1 MENENQ
7 AAATESMIA
16 AAADLPAVVANRK
29 YKSTVFGTVFQD
41 KPELL
46 KLYNAVN
53 HSDYTDPEALEIV
66 TLENAVYM
74 SMKNDLAFVI
84 DMHLNL
90 YEHQSTFNPNMP
102 LRDLFYVAKEY
113 QKLMDGASIYAS
125 RLLKLPAPRF
135 IVFYNGSEARPE
147 REVLRLSDA
156 YYTKEE
162 EPELELKVTVLN
174 INKGNNRE
182 LLAKCKTLREYM
194 QYVDCVRRY
203 TAMPGMTLDKAVT
216 RAVDECIKKG
226 ILGDFLRKNKAE
238 AISVSIFEY
247 NEAEEK
253 EKLRRAEYAGGYE
266 DGIAAGIEKGIEKGI
281 AAGREQGIQQG
292 TDLKLISLVCKKLQK
307 GKKPEEIAEDLEE
320 ELSCIEKICKA
331 VKEAGT
337 ESDPKEILYR
347 LGNDY
352 AKQAMKQ

>member
-1 MENENQ
+1 MENENPVTV
-7 AAATESMIA
+7 TESMIA
-16 AAADLPAVVANRK
+16 TAADLLTVVANRK

-46 KLYNAVN
+46 GLYNAVN

-66 TLENAVYM
+66 TLENAIYM
-74 SMKNDLAFVI
+74 NMKNDLAFVI

-113 QKLMDGASIYAS
+113 QKLVDDASIYAS

-135 IVFYNGSEARPE
+135 IVFYNGNEARPE

-156 YYTKEE
+156 YHTKEE

-203 TAMPGMTLDKAVT
+203 TAMPGMTLNKAVT

-226 ILGDFLRKNKAE
+226 ILADFLRKNKAE

-281 AAGREQGIQQG
+281 AAGREQG
-292 TDLKLISLVCKKLQK
+292 TDLKLISQVCKKLQK

-331 VKEAGT
+331 VEEAGA
-337 ESDPKEILYR
+337 ECQPEEILCR
-347 LGNDY
+347 LSGLP
-352 AKQAMKQ
+352 K